1 MTVEMQPKPKPWQL
15 MERLK
20 RWDSEKSRRNQGR
33 ILAAYDSL
41 VVEGIVEVS
50 GYEIAKRDA
59 ELRHPDRQD
68 VSLRLMPYGTLYRG
82 LSQLER
88 QGILTSQWG
97 QGEYPRRRLY
107 LRVNP
112 VQTK

>member
-15 MERLK
+15 IERVK
-20 RWDSEKSRRNQGR
+20 RWDAERSRRNQGR
-33 ILAAYDSL
+33 VLAAYDSL
-41 VVEGIVEVS
+41 VVEGTVEVN
-50 GYEIAKRDA
+50 GYELAKRDA
-59 ELRHPDRQD
+59 ELRHPDKQD
-68 VSLRLMPYGTLYRG
+68 VSLRLMPHGTVYRT

-88 QGILTSQWG
+88 QGILTSRWE
-97 QGEYPRRRLY
+97 QGGYPRRRLY